1 MVKNKKVKTQL
12 MAFYRLHRQILPS
25 LLCFIH
31 HTSRISP
38 CSLPLTS
45 KMWPWE
51 SVFGNEMQTEV
62 FVQILESFQLKV
74 KPVLLKLSLFFSILW
89 EWNLDVNLSILDPN
103 QEII

>member
-1 MVKNKKVKTQL
+1 
-12 MAFYRLHRQILPS
+12 
-25 LLCFIH
+25 
-31 HTSRISP
+31 
-38 CSLPLTS
+38 
-45 KMWPWE
+45 MWPWE